1 MKNLVRFTK
10 GVHLPRFTTIG
21 GTHLFQPPFYTLVQ
35 TDGSF
40 YTKSKYS
47 RVALILTTA
56 DTQEQYRKMFAIQ
69 DTVSSTET
77 EWASVYHGLHLALE
91 KAQPIVALEN
101 DNLSV
106 ISGLILQNPL
116 KHEYAR
122 YYKSKILTMT
132 KQTAWT
138 GIRWIPREKNRADAL
153 F

>member
-1 MKNLVRFTK
+1 MKNIARYAK
-10 GVHLPRFTTIG
+10 GVHQPSFTTIG

-40 YTKSKYS
+40 YTKSRHS
-47 RVALILTTA
+47 RVAAILTTA
-56 DTQEQYRKMFAIQ
+56 DKQDQYRKMFVIQ
-69 DTVSSTET
+69 DAVSSTET
-77 EWASVYHGLHLALE
+77 EWASVYHGLYMAIE

-122 YYKSKILTMT
+122 YYKSKILTMS

-138 GIRWIPREKNRADAL
+138 GVRWIPRERNRADEL